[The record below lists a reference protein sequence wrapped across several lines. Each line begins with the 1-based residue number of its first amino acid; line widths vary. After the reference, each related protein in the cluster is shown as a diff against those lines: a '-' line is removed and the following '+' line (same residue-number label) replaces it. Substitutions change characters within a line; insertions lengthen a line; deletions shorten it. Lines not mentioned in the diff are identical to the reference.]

1 MARKRDRSS
10 EDDDASFTSWKLDI
24 LNAAGMDEN
33 LKPASVRLLLRIV
46 EALDR
51 DKWDKAA
58 GTCGTYLSDDVI
70 ADEIPGFKDKER
82 KTINSHRKALAR
94 AGWLNF
100 EPGHGSRATIY
111 VVSEKP
117 ATPILD
123 RRDEMKEPREK
134 RREADRKRRDME
146 RLARVVAKGEGGK
159 QPRKSSV
166 RGGQTPLPEGG
177 VYPPLHLSHPPSP
190 LALRDQ
196 DVALPAHDPDTG
208 EIIPPTTASPFVC
221 TECGKPAVIPCR
233 DSGDAYCA
241 RHAPSW
247 LRAGIDYRRLS
258 EGE

>member
-10 EDDDASFTSWKLDI
+10 ESFTSWKLDI
-24 LNAAGMDEN
+24 LNAAGLDEN

-46 EALDR
+46 EALDE
-51 DKWDKAA
+51 DKWDRTA
-58 GTCGTYLSDDVI
+58 GTCGTYLPDDVI
-70 ADEIPGFKDKER
+70 ADEIPGFKDRDR
-82 KTINSHRKALAR
+82 KTINSHRKALAA
-94 AGWLNF
+94 AGWLTF
-100 EPGHGSRATIY
+100 EPGHGRRATIY
-111 VVSEKP
+111 VVSEKQ
-117 ATPILD
+117 ANPILD
-123 RRDEMKEPREK
+123 RREELKGPREK

-166 RGGQTPLPEGG
+166 RGGQTPLSEGG

-208 EIIPPTTASPFVC
+208 EIVPPTTASPLIC
-221 TECGKPAVIPCR
+221 TECGKPAVIRCR
-233 DSGDAYCA
+233 DKGEAYCA
-241 RHAPSW
+241 RHTPSW